1 MRSRDTLL
9 RLHRFRTEE
18 KRRQVAD
25 IDSMI
30 QDFMRK
36 YDDLD
41 AQVKMEESRN
51 GISDPNHF
59 NYSLS
64 AKAARGRRDNLM
76 KSIAE
81 LKDQLN
87 DAQTLL
93 AEEQSELRRAEL
105 LVEKEG
111 GSGAVPLSGGDRL
124 VPGLQLR

>member
-9 RLHRFRTEE
+9 RLHRFRTED
-18 KRRQVAD
+18 KRRQAAD
-25 IDSMI
+25 IESMI

-41 AQVKMEESRN
+41 AQVKMEEGRN
-51 GISDPNHF
+51 GVSDPAHF

-64 AKAARGRRDNLM
+64 AKSARSRRDTVQ

-81 LKDQLN
+81 LKDQLTA
-87 DAQTLL
+87 AQAAH
-93 AEEQSELRRAEL
+93 AEEQTELRRVEL

-111 GSGAVPLSGGDRL
+111 GSVTGLPPGAAPLT
-124 VPGLQLR
+124 GLHVR